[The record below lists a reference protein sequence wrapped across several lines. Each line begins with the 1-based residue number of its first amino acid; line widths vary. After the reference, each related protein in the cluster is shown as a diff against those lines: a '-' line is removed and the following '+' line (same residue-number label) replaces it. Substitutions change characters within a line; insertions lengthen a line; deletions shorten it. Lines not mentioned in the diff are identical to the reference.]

1 MFSGFCF
8 FFYPVLLYLT
18 RDFAFFPTGF
28 ILYLTAFMVW
38 FFFFFSFPS
47 SWARGET
54 GMGMG
59 MGGQSGQ
66 VGSGKAGQG
75 RNGHGFNLIVYISY
89 RYYIANIS

>member
-38 FFFFFSFPS
+38 FFFFFFLSLLLGEGGNGDGDGDGGS
-47 SWARGET
+47 KWAGRVWQGR
-54 GMGMG
+54 
-59 MGGQSGQ
+59 
-66 VGSGKAGQG
+66 AGQE
-75 RNGHGFNLIVYISY
+75 RAWF
-89 RYYIANIS
+89 